1 MEKEIY
7 IIRHGETD
15 LNAAGI
21 VQGRGINS
29 DLNDVGRAQAAAF
42 YQRYKHPGFDKLY
55 TSSLKRTHQT
65 VKGFIDDGLA
75 WEQLSGLDELAW
87 GIWEGKTATEHSRA
101 VFRELAEQW
110 QSGNY
115 DAKFSGGE
123 SPAEVKARLQE
134 ALDYILAKPDENKVL
149 ICMHG
154 RAMRL
159 LCCMLTGK
167 PLSEMA
173 DFPHLNTTLY
183 RFRYADGKFEI
194 LDFNNTDHL
203 KHLP

>member
-29 DLNDVGRAQAAAF
+29 DLNDVGRAQGAAF
-42 YQRYKHPGFDKLY
+42 YQHYKAVPFNKLY
-55 TSSLKRTHQT
+55 TSTLKRTHQT
-65 VKGFIDDGLA
+65 VKAFIEAGLP

-87 GIWEGKTATEHSRA
+87 GEWEGMTATEHSRA
-101 VFRELAEQW
+101 VFRELVEQW
-110 QSGNY
+110 QAGNY
-115 DAKFSGGE
+115 DAKFDGGE
-123 SPAEVKARLQE
+123 SPAEVRTRLQE
-134 ALDYILAKPDENKVL
+134 AMDYIISKPDEHKILV
-149 ICMHG
+149 CMHG

-183 RFRYADGKFEI
+183 RFKYRDGKFEM

-203 KHLP
+203 K

>member
-1 MEKEIY
+1 MEKVIY

-29 DLNDVGRAQAAAF
+29 DLNDVGRTQGAAF
-42 YQRYKHPGFDKLY
+42 YQHYKHIPFDKLY

-65 VKGFIDDGLA
+65 VKGFVDVGLA
-75 WEQLSGLDELAW
+75 WEQHPGFDELAW
-87 GIWEGKTATEHSRA
+87 GEWEGKTATEHSRS
-101 VFRELAEQW
+101 VFREMVEQW

-115 DAKFSGGE
+115 DAKFNGGE

-134 ALDYILAKPDENKVL
+134 AMDYVLSKQDERKIL

-167 PLSEMA
+167 PLAEMA

-183 RFRYADGKFEI
+183 RFSYQNGQFQL

-203 KHLP
+203 K